1 MAPRGRSRRSTK
13 NALWPLDLTVVEGFD
28 FNDTNDSD
36 KNTWVFDP
44 SSWLLGLNCP
54 KTSQGVTDQRQ
65 NANRSKSNSQI
76 EWGTAAALPNTRRDT
91 ALSTQHLL
99 QNTDFSSLYALWPY
113 LVGWDVHMMC
123 CGRCWR
129 LGGTKFVWRASVPTR
144 DTLEPELKLQKL
156 EVAYTWVARQAA
168 KDSKRLQTFLK
179 TVPLPSAFICCALQ
193 IQEGHATKSH
203 HPTLSLLQG

>member
-13 NALWPLDLTVVEGFD
+13 NALWPLDLTIVEGFD
-28 FNDTNDSD
+28 FNDPGDSD
-36 KNTWVFDP
+36 KNTWVLHP

-99 QNTDFSSLYALWPY
+99 QNTDFSSPYAPRDHTQLAEMSTWCAAADVGGLAALNLCDAQASPLEILWSRSSSCKS
-113 LVGWDVHMMC
+113 LKW
-123 CGRCWR
+123 
-129 LGGTKFVWRASVPTR
+129 PTH
-144 DTLEPELKLQKL
+144 
-156 EVAYTWVARQAA
+156 
-168 KDSKRLQTFLK
+168 
-179 TVPLPSAFICCALQ
+179 
-193 IQEGHATKSH
+193 G
-203 HPTLSLLQG
+203 